1 MKPFRLALFAL
12 AAAVVFGSCAGR
24 SVQQVSLLP
33 DVQKIGNL
41 EGSYSMKFTLDGETR
56 YATASVKKIA
66 ERQYQIARVTVYGP
80 TVYSFT
86 VAEDGTVTSDE
97 LGSALPIILVAA
109 ALATACEFH
118 SGTTVPKEEYDA
130 VVNAYN
136 ELKVSAEA
144 TRDSYIESA
153 TAVDNILQELSQ
165 ISGSTAVL
173 RTDVEQGTARLNQ
186 VEMIENSISDIKGKL
201 SQLERLTQDNAQY
214 KKLVSSLKTVI
225 SEKEKEIEDLKAEIQ
240 AKDRTIS
247 EQNEEITAQRGT
259 IVMQNETITAQ
270 QENLEKAVREQA
282 RMLYQAGVDFE
293 ELGDESPTV
302 SRRKDKAKVK
312 SLTLEMYEKAVL
324 YYSKA
329 QETGY
334 PEAAERIAA
343 VKEKMATLAQ

>member
-1 MKPFRLALFAL
+1 MRTLPIIPFIL
-12 AAAVVFGSCAGR
+12 AAA
-24 SVQQVSLLP
+24 
-33 DVQKIGNL
+33 
-41 EGSYSMKFTLDGETR
+41 
-56 YATASVKKIA
+56 
-66 ERQYQIARVTVYGP
+66 
-80 TVYSFT
+80 
-86 VAEDGTVTSDE
+86 
-97 LGSALPIILVAA
+97 LVASCD
-109 ALATACEFH
+109 LP
-118 SGTTVPKEEYDA
+118 SGNTVPKEDYDA
-130 VVNAYN
+130 VVKAYD

-186 VEMIENSISDIKGKL
+186 VEMIENSIEDIKGKL
-201 SQLERLTQDNAQY
+201 SQLERLTADNAQY

-225 SEKEKEIEDLKAEIQ
+225 AEKEKEIEDLKAEIQ
-240 AKDRTIS
+240 DRDRTIS
-247 EQNEEITAQRGT
+247 EQSEMISAQHGT
-259 IVMQNETITAQ
+259 IAQQNETISAQ
-270 QENLEKAVREQA
+270 QANLAKAVREQA

-312 SLTLEMYEKAVL
+312 SLTLEMYEKALL
-324 YYSKA
+324 YYGKA

-334 PEAAERIAA
+334 ADAADRIEA

>member
-1 MKPFRLALFAL
+1 MR
-12 AAAVVFGSCAGR
+12 
-24 SVQQVSLLP
+24 
-33 DVQKIGNL
+33 
-41 EGSYSMKFTLDGETR
+41 
-56 YATASVKKIA
+56 
-66 ERQYQIARVTVYGP
+66 
-80 TVYSFT
+80 
-86 VAEDGTVTSDE
+86 
-97 LGSALPIILVAA
+97 ALPIILVAA
-109 ALATACEFH
+109 VLATACEFH

-153 TAVDNILQELSQ
+153 TAVDNILQELS
-165 ISGSTAVL
+165 
-173 RTDVEQGTARLNQ
+173 
-186 VEMIENSISDIKGKL
+186 IENSISDIKGKL

-334 PEAAERIAA
+334 PDAAARIAA

>member
-1 MKPFRLALFAL
+1 MR
-12 AAAVVFGSCAGR
+12 
-24 SVQQVSLLP
+24 
-33 DVQKIGNL
+33 
-41 EGSYSMKFTLDGETR
+41 
-56 YATASVKKIA
+56 
-66 ERQYQIARVTVYGP
+66 
-80 TVYSFT
+80 
-86 VAEDGTVTSDE
+86 
-97 LGSALPIILVAA
+97 ALPIILVAA
-109 ALATACEFH
+109 ALVTACDFH
-118 SGTTVPKEEYDA
+118 SGTTVPKEDYDA

-144 TRDSYIESA
+144 TRDSYIEQA

-214 KKLVSSLKTVI
+214 RKLVSSLKTVI
-225 SEKEKEIEDLKAEIQ
+225 AEKEKEIEDLKAEIQ
-240 AKDRTIS
+240 AKDQTIS
-247 EQNEEITAQRGT
+247 EQNEMISAQHGT
-259 IVMQNETITAQ
+259 IAQQNETINAQ
-270 QENLEKAVREQA
+270 QENLSKAVREQA
-282 RMLYQAGVDFE
+282 RMLFQAGVDFE

>member
-1 MKPFRLALFAL
+1 MR
-12 AAAVVFGSCAGR
+12 
-24 SVQQVSLLP
+24 
-33 DVQKIGNL
+33 
-41 EGSYSMKFTLDGETR
+41 T
-56 YATASVKKIA
+56 
-66 ERQYQIARVTVYGP
+66 
-80 TVYSFT
+80 
-86 VAEDGTVTSDE
+86 
-97 LGSALPIILVAA
+97 LPIIPLILAATLVAG
-109 ALATACEFH
+109 CEFK
-118 SGTTVPKEEYDA
+118 SGETVSKEDYDA
-130 VVNAYN
+130 VVKAYD

-225 SEKEKEIEDLKAEIQ
+225 AEKEKEIEDLKAEIQ
-240 AKDRTIS
+240 DRDRTIN
-247 EQNEEITAQRGT
+247 EQNEMISAQHGT
-259 IVMQNETITAQ
+259 IAQQNETISAQ
-270 QENLEKAVREQA
+270 QANLQKAVQEQA
-282 RMLYQAGVDFE
+282 RMLFQAGADFE

-312 SLTLEMYEKAVL
+312 SLTIEMYEKAVL

-334 PEAAERIAA
+334 PGAAERIAA
-343 VKEKMATLAQ
+343 VREKMSTLAE